1 MEKNDTDPKPDD
13 CIELIIE
20 NNDCIKNNDY
30 SLKYDKNLI
39 LYTPSDW
46 SIIYKYYKIW
56 KNIILYKK
64 RDLNNENLTNKSI
77 DNLSISSYEDSDDDF
92 DTDTE
97 NSNSSGNEAVMI
109 FNNHKNRKIKDP
121 SCYKKLSMK
130 AIQKKMKDDYEKE
143 NERLSSAFD
152 ILACYLKGQ
161 KFIYLEAKKW
171 CEIRLNRLM
180 LPAIFISCTTA
191 VLAEVFECH
200 EYEKVILAGLSCTV
214 TFLLSVVQYLKLD
227 ASAEAHKTTSI
238 QYDKLQTNIE
248 FCSGALLLFKKIPG
262 EMNYNYDKK
271 NLNKN
276 IKDDLS
282 QKLIEVESKINEI
295 KNMNQFVVPNTIRK
309 YYPLIYNI
317 NIFQVIKKISDKQLK
332 LMNDLKTVKN
342 EIRFINHIQTDP
354 LNKGMSMT
362 QEYKFRIMKLFDEKK
377 ETS

>member
-121 SCYKKLSMK
+121 SC
-130 AIQKKMKDDYEKE
+130 
-143 NERLSSAFD
+143 
-152 ILACYLKGQ
+152 
-161 KFIYLEAKKW
+161 
-171 CEIRLNRLM
+171 
-180 LPAIFISCTTA
+180 
-191 VLAEVFECH
+191 
-200 EYEKVILAGLSCTV
+200 
-214 TFLLSVVQYLKLD
+214 
-227 ASAEAHKTTSI
+227 
-238 QYDKLQTNIE
+238 
-248 FCSGALLLFKKIPG
+248 
-262 EMNYNYDKK
+262 
-271 NLNKN
+271 
-276 IKDDLS
+276 
-282 QKLIEVESKINEI
+282 
-295 KNMNQFVVPNTIRK
+295 
-309 YYPLIYNI
+309 
-317 NIFQVIKKISDKQLK
+317 
-332 LMNDLKTVKN
+332 
-342 EIRFINHIQTDP
+342 
-354 LNKGMSMT
+354 
-362 QEYKFRIMKLFDEKK
+362 
-377 ETS
+377 